1 MSMLCACLPPLRP
14 GVGTGKILGRI
25 HMAQIKIGA
34 HHFPCSFTI
43 LEVCGPSFST
53 APLLCRSST
62 TFVARVQKGVGRFRG
77 SLTDHT

>member
-1 MSMLCACLPPLRP
+1 MLFFGLRP

-43 LEVCGPSFST
+43 LEVSGFVWVRREA
-53 APLLCRSST
+53 AP
-62 TFVARVQKGVGRFRG
+62 GRPAGQQAIR
-77 SLTDHT
+77 